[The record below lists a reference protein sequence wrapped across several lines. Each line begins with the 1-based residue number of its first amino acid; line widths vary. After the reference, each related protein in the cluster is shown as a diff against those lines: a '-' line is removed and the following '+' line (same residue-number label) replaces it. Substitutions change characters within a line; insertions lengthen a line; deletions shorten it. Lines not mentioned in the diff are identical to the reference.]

1 VRGSSPSSRLL
12 LLAAGALAGLVLA
25 IVGIVLDSQSSARYL
40 PPGAAARVEDRIIT
54 KEDYQR
60 QLERLA
66 ADKRNVMVKADRE
79 HALNRLIEE
88 ELLILR
94 GLEIGLAVSS
104 PAVRKSIVS
113 TMITQIVA
121 ESATEEPSRNELWQL
136 YEKDRDFFTSPG
148 RLRVTRLSM
157 PSRETAEAAFA
168 ALDSGRSFEDV
179 AQAMATDPVLPIPDS
194 LMPPMKLVDYLGP
207 TLTQAA
213 MVLQPGEFSEPMFV
227 GGAYQIVYVLD
238 KESRAAPPFDEIREQ
253 VAAEYRRQAGDRALR
268 EYLDWLRDRAD
279 VAVAA
284 GVTD

>member
-1 VRGSSPSSRLL
+1 LL
-12 LLAAGALAGLVLA
+12 LLAVGALAGLLLA
-25 IVGIVLDSQSSARYL
+25 VAGVVLDSRSSARYL

-54 KEDYQR
+54 KEDYER

-66 ADKRNVMVKADRE
+66 ADKRNVMVQADRE

-104 PAVRKSIVS
+104 PAVRKTIVS

-121 ESATEEPSRNELWQL
+121 EAATDEPSREQLWQL
-136 YEKDRDFFTSPG
+136 YEKDRDFFSSPG
-148 RLRVTRLSM
+148 RLRVSRLSM
-157 PSRETAEAAFA
+157 QARETAEAAYA
-168 ALDSGRSFEDV
+168 ALNSGQSIDEV
-179 AQAMATDPVLPIPDS
+179 AQIWGTQSMLPIPDS

-207 TLTQAA
+207 TLTQIA
-213 MVLQPGEFSEPMFV
+213 MALRPGEFSEPTFV
-227 GGAYQIVYVLD
+227 GAAYQIVYVVD
-238 KESRAAPPFDEIREQ
+238 KESPGAPPFDEIREQ

-279 VAVAA
+279 VAVATGVT

>member
-1 VRGSSPSSRLL
+1 M
-12 LLAAGALAGLVLA
+12 GALAGLLLA
-25 IVGIVLDSQSSARYL
+25 VAGVALDSRSSSRYL
-40 PPGAAARVEDRIIT
+40 PPGAAARVEDRIIS

-66 ADKRNVMVKADRE
+66 ADKRNVMAKADRE

-94 GLEIGLAVSS
+94 GMEIGLAVSS

-121 ESATEEPSRNELWQL
+121 DSATEEPGLDELREL

-148 RLRVTRLSM
+148 RLRVGRLSM
-157 PSRETAEAAFA
+157 PSRETAEAAVA
-168 ALDSGRSFEDV
+168 ALDSGESIEDV
-179 AQAMATDPVLPIPDS
+179 AQIWATDPVLPIPDS

-207 TLTQAA
+207 TLTQIA
-213 MVLQPGEFSEPMFV
+213 MALRPGEFSEPTFV

-238 KESRAAPPFDEIREQ
+238 KESRDAPPFAEIRDQ

-268 EYLDWLRDRAD
+268 EYLDWLRNRAD